1 MVFLEHRIEVVSKRT
16 KVALSIFKLG
26 MILSVMIT
34 SIYIF
39 KINNAIKFNTERI
52 NEVRE
57 KKEREEK
64 TKELLHQLQ
73 IKAKL

>member
-1 MVFLEHRIEVVSKRT
+1 MVLLEHRIEVVSKRT

-39 KINNAIKFNTERI
+39 KINKAIKFNTERI